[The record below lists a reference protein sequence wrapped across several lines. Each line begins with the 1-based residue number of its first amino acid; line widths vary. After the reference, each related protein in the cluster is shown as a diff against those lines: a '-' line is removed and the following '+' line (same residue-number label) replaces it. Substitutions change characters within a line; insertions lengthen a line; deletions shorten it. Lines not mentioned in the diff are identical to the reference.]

1 MKKVIKK
8 IVIVL
13 FVNMIILNVNMKVFA
28 DYNDFQKLYLDVT
41 LEQLV
46 SNVNSGKISKKTSE
60 NAIKEGKTTDKF
72 ISISC
77 YPLFDKDKNFKK
89 YKSTYLDATRT
100 AKDQE
105 KFIENSVKTM
115 GVKGTE
121 ATKLKNA
128 VKAYLELE
136 KIEAYV
142 EGVTKENEQ
151 KQKLNDNEI
160 LQKEMID
167 YSVTQMVDAYVKYGH
182 SIATIKQAKYG
193 NSILNAWYKAIVDKN
208 KQPDKPGDT
217 VSGDSH
223 TYRDDRYSLREA
235 LIKWKDDKEEY
246 EQNPIYQ
253 QPGQKND
260 GKNLSSEKSL
270 EDMVNDA
277 DTFINSGTAQYDQT
291 SMQNFSKTIYNI
303 MFTIGVFVAV
313 IMGGAI
319 GIKLMISS
327 ASEKAEAKKLL
338 VPYVV
343 GCVVVFGGFGI
354 WKLVVTILQG
364 I

>member
-1 MKKVIKK
+1 MRK
-8 IVIVL
+8 IIGK
-13 FVNMIILNVNMKVFA
+13 IILVLLLSIMILSMNIQVFA

-46 SNVNSGKISKKTSE
+46 SNVNSGKISKKSAAD
-60 NAIKEGKTTDKF
+60 AIKSGKTTDKF

-77 YPLFDKDKNFKK
+77 YPLFEKNKNFKK
-89 YKSTYLDATRT
+89 YKDTYLDATKK
-100 AKDQE
+100 AENQE
-105 KFIENSVKTM
+105 AFIENSVKRIAS
-115 GVKGTE
+115 GSE
-121 ATKLKNA
+121 ATKLKNV

-142 EGVTKENEQ
+142 EGITKENETN
-151 KQKLNDNEI
+151 QKLNDNEEA
-160 LQKEMID
+160 QNAMID
-167 YSVTQMVDAYVKYGH
+167 YSVTQMVDTYVSHGH
-182 SIATIKQAKYG
+182 TIEKIKGLAKG
-193 NSILNAWYKAIVDKN
+193 NSILKAWYKAIVTDN

-223 TYRDDRYSLREA
+223 TYRDDRYSLRTA
-235 LIKWKDDKEEY
+235 LINWKDDKDNAED
-246 EQNPIYQ
+246 NPIYQ

-277 DTFINSGTAQYDQT
+277 DSFVNTGTAQYNQE

-303 MFTIGVFVAV
+303 MFTIGIFAAV
-313 IMGGAI
+313 IVGGVI
-319 GIKLMISS
+319 GIRLMISS